1 MTKQKIILGI
11 FAFLVL
17 LILGCGGGGGGNN
30 TSGLSQTNPSSPTPT
45 PSTLSISTD
54 SDAYVVGQNII
65 LTWSGV
71 NLTNCSISG
80 DYTSTSSPMSG
91 STSILASSSGEKI
104 FNLSCTEKNVS
115 VSVKVLDKSISIPDP
130 IFADA
135 LTRLGYPVVNGKISG
150 SDILKIKGFIIWGRN
165 NNYYGLPDSNN
176 ISVFTNTSVPD
187 YNVKVAYVNDYIK
200 DFTGLESMLNLETF
214 RIEHMNISTID
225 ISQLKKLK
233 FFSLWGNPIEF
244 IDLSKNINLSNVGLS
259 ETLIKSIDLSKLVKL
274 EEIVL
279 DSKKDTGMKVIDFSN
294 NSNLKRVYV
303 SMNLK
308 SIIFPINNSIQELW
322 IGGNSFEVLDLSGM
336 KNLTYIILTNSKE
349 LTDLNIKGVAYGGV
363 PFRLYTTGS
372 PKLLQIKVTSVQA
385 IQEKIASIIAS
396 TPAGQEPA
404 LGLYWDPWTNLV
416 NAP

>member
-1 MTKQKIILGI
+1 MTHQKILLGI
-11 FAFLVL
+11 YAFGVL

-30 TSGLSQTNPSSPTPT
+30 TSGLSQTNPSNPSPT

-54 SDAYVVGQNII
+54 SNAYVVGQNII

-71 NLTNCSISG
+71 SLTNCSISG
-80 DYTSTSSPMSG
+80 DYSSTSSSMSG
-91 STSILASSSGEKI
+91 STSILATSSGEKI

-150 SDILKIKGFIIWGRN
+150 LDILKIKGFIIWRGSG
-165 NNYYGLPDSNN
+165 YYGSPDSNN
-176 ISVFTNTSVPD
+176 TSIFTNIAVPD
-187 YNVKVAYVNDYIK
+187 YNVKVAYINDYIR

-233 FFSLWGNPIEF
+233 FFSLWGNPIES
-244 IDLSKNINLSNVGLS
+244 IDLSKNINLANVGLS

-279 DSKKDTGMKVIDFSN
+279 DSKKDTGMRVIDFSN

-303 SMNLK
+303 SMKLK
-308 SIIFPINNSIQELW
+308 SIIFSINNSIQELW

-372 PKLLQIKVTSVQA
+372 PKLFQIKVTSVQD

-404 LGLYWDPWTNLV
+404 LGLYWDPWTTLV

>member
-1 MTKQKIILGI
+1 MANRKIFSGI
-11 FAFLVL
+11 YFILVL
-17 LILGCGGGGGGNN
+17 LLWGCGGGGGSN
-30 TSGLSQTNPSSPTPT
+30 TSGLSQTNTSPPAPA

-54 SDAYVVGQNII
+54 SYAYVVGQNIT

-80 DYTSTSSPMSG
+80 DYTSASSPMSG
-91 STSILASSSGEKI
+91 STSIPANSSGEKI
-104 FNLSCTEKNVS
+104 FNFSCTEKNAS

-135 LTRLGYPVVNGKISG
+135 INRLGYSVINGKISG
-150 SDILKIKGFIIWGRN
+150 ADILKIKNFIITTMLP
-165 NNYYGLPDSNN
+165 YYGPPDSNN
-176 ISVFTNTSVPD
+176 TTIFTNTSVQD
-187 YNVKVAYVNDYIK
+187 YNAKVAYTNGKIK
-200 DFTGLESMLNLETF
+200 DLTGLEAMLNLETF
-214 RIEHMNISTID
+214 RIEGQNISLID
-225 ISQLKKLK
+225 ISPLKKLN
-233 FFSLWGNPIEF
+233 FFSLWQNPIES
-244 IDLSKNINLSNVGLS
+244 IDLSKNSNLKNVGLS
-259 ETLIKSIDLSKLVKL
+259 ETFIKSIDLSKLVNL

-279 DSKKDTGMKVIDFSN
+279 DSKKDTGMRIIDFSN

-303 SMNLK
+303 EMNLK
-308 SIIFPINNSIQELW
+308 SIIFPKNNSIQELW

-363 PFRLYTTGS
+363 PFRLYTINS
-372 PKLLQIKVTSVQA
+372 PKLSQIKVTSVQA

-396 TPAGQEPA
+396 TPAGQDPA
-404 LGLYWDPWTNLV
+404 LGLYWDPWTTLV